1 MNYFQLF
8 LMLLIPLCLSLFG
21 LKWKNNPPKVMGSA
35 IGYRSRRSLYSP
47 QSWEYAHRF
56 MGGIW
61 SVEGPLV
68 SIISIAVYLYFHS
81 SMPNSI
87 EHVMTF
93 AMFAQIALFAL
104 PVFFAEQALER
115 RFPGSGKKR
124 KRR

>member
-56 MGGIW
+56 MGRIW

-68 SIISIAVYLYFHS
+68 TIVSLALYLYLNS
-81 SMPNSI
+81 AMPDKIMNI
-87 EHVMTF
+87 MTII
-93 AMFAQIALFAL
+93 MLIQPALFFI
-104 PVFFAEQALER
+104 PIIFVEQALEQK
-115 RFPGSGKKR
+115 FPGSGKKR